1 MSAEKQEVLETILSQ
16 KQDPLKRWYSGDPYA
31 YAELM
36 ADDVTYFAPN
46 TDGRV
51 DGRSGVKE
59 SYAEFAGEVH
69 VPNYK
74 VLNPDIQLSGDLAL
88 HTCNLTELD
97 DDGNAMNRWN
107 ATEVYR
113 QTNGEWRMI
122 HAHWSVVGG
131 NA

>member
-1 MSAEKQEVLETILSQ
+1 MNAEKQDVLDTILAQ
-16 KQDPLKRWYSGDPYA
+16 LQDPLKRWYSGDPFG

-51 DGRSGVKE
+51 DGKSGVEK
-59 SYAEFAGEVH
+59 SYAEFAGAVH
-69 VPNYK
+69 VPDYK
-74 VLNPDIQLSGDLAL
+74 VLNSDLQLGGDLAL

-97 DDGNAMNRWN
+97 DKGNAMTRWN

-122 HAHWSVVGG
+122 HAHWSAIGE
-131 NA
+131 ND

>member
-1 MSAEKQEVLETILSQ
+1 MSTEKQDVLDTLLAQ
-16 KQDPLKRWYSGDPYA
+16 LQDPFKRWYSGDPYG

-51 DGRSGVKE
+51 DGKSGVKE

-69 VPNYK
+69 VPDHK
-74 VLNPDIQLSGDLAL
+74 VLNPDLQLSGDLAL
-88 HTCNLTELD
+88 LSYNLAEYD
-97 DDGNAMNRWN
+97 ENGNVMNRWN
-107 ATEVYR
+107 ATETYR

-122 HAHWSVVGG
+122 HAHWSVIGE
-131 NA
+131 NE